1 MLKIGM
7 TVIIHMG
14 PSKILPTKISSS
26 SSRRVL
32 GIYEAAHKEEQVSFK
47 AVKESPPLPDDIK
60 TKIIAWDGRDSSLT
74 VSC

>member
-14 PSKILPTKISSS
+14 PSKIYPTKIPSS

-32 GIYEAAHKEEQVSFK
+32 GIYEAAHKGLQVSSK
-47 AVKESPPLPDDIK
+47 AVKESPPLPKDLKAK
-60 TKIIAWDGRDSSLT
+60 TIAWNGRDSSLT
-74 VSC
+74 V